1 MTDLAIFYEHPTWFE
16 PLFAALERR
25 GIAATRLTPAGLA
38 YDPADPT
45 PPARM
50 IVNRISMSS
59 GSRAT
64 DTPIFFTASLLDHW
78 SQHARVVNG
87 RPFLLDASKARQLS
101 LLSSL
106 GIDAPAT
113 RIVHRP
119 QDVAAAAEAIGFPL
133 IVKANIGG
141 AGAGIVRYDDM
152 GALQD
157 AVADGTLPT
166 SSDGVLLVQD
176 LVSARDGRVIR
187 IETLGGRFLY
197 ALSVLSDGGFDLCP
211 ADACVATPGR
221 AAVRMEAITPPD
233 ALIEAA
239 ERIVQAAGIEVGGV
253 EVMIDDRDGTP
264 RFYDINALSNFVAK
278 PLDVLGWDPH
288 DRFVDYLSQVMAEAR
303 A

>member
-16 PLFAALERR
+16 PLFQALERR
-25 GIAATRLTPAGLA
+25 GIDALRLTPAGLA
-38 YDPADPT
+38 YDPAEQA
-45 PPARM
+45 PPARV

-59 GSRAT
+59 GARAA

-78 SQHARVVNG
+78 SRHARVVNG
-87 RPFLLDASKARQLS
+87 EPFSLDASKARQLS
-101 LLSSL
+101 LLASL
-106 GIDAPAT
+106 GLEAPAT
-113 RIVHRP
+113 RIVHRAA
-119 QDVAAAAEAIGFPL
+119 DVMDAATAIGFPL

-141 AGAGIVRYDDM
+141 AGAGIVRYDDAA
-152 GALQD
+152 ALD
-157 AVADGTLPT
+157 AAIAEGSLPT
-166 SSDGVLLVQD
+166 SSDGVLLVQA
-176 LVSARDGRVIR
+176 LVAARDGRVIR

-197 ALSVLSDGGFDLCP
+197 ALSILSDGGFDLCP

-221 AAVRMEAITPPD
+221 AAVQMEPFTPPP

-278 PLDVLGWDPH
+278 PLEVLGWDPH
-288 DRFVDYLSQVMAEAR
+288 DCFVDYLCQVMAEAR